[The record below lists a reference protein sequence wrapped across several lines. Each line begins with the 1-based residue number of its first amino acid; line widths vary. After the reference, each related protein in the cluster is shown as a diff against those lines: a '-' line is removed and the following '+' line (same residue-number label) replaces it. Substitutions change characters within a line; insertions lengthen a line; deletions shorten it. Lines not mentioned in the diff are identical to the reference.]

1 MPQIGST
8 EIIIIAIVILILF
21 GGQKIPEFVRS
32 MGKAVREFKKSVKDD
47 EKDDEKK
54 ENE

>member
-8 EIIIIAIVILILF
+8 EIIIIAVVVMILF

-32 MGKAVREFKKSVKDD
+32 MGKAVREFKKSVRDD
-47 EKDDEKK
+47 EDEKS
-54 ENE
+54 E